1 MSAVKF
7 KFSGD
12 SAELL
17 KELENIKEK
26 IRGASE
32 QAAKVSPGKG
42 AAADVEGLGASFKK
56 LLPSVTAAVAGVAS
70 FGTALSVIKMGIK
83 DAMDDEYMAVQL
95 SSYTKTLSQ
104 HGICNLNL
112 IIWRQMALL
121 PWMIWE
127 RPRRTCPCT
136 FGRTTRQS

>member
-42 AAADVEGLGASFKK
+42 AAADVEGLGASFKNCC
-56 LLPSVTAAVAGVAS
+56 LLLLRRLPV
-70 FGTALSVIKMGIK
+70 
-83 DAMDDEYMAVQL
+83 
-95 SSYTKTLSQ
+95 
-104 HGICNLNL
+104 
-112 IIWRQMALL
+112 WRLL
-121 PWMIWE
+121 E
-127 RPRRTCPCT
+127 RR
-136 FGRTTRQS
+136 